1 MFRRI
6 SSAVVKDLKRVFT
19 PGTIAC
25 IVIGTAI
32 ASFGLHNVA

>member
-25 IVIGTAI
+25 IVIGTCDRFFRAP
-32 ASFGLHNVA
+32 